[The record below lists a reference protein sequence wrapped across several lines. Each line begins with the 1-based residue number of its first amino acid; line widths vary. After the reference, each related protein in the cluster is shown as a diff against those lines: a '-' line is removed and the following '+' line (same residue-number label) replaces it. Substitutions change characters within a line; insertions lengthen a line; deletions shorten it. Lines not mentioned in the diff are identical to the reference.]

1 MLATALG
8 ALLAWPFSAV
18 LGWGNGRGSGQGF
31 LHPHTLATS
40 LLPCSVP
47 IALDVVLL
55 QRRLPGFLGWSVAS
69 LALILGPVVA
79 IDYHYYGRIL
89 CTPLNIVLYN
99 VFGGRGPELYG
110 TEPWSYYLLNGAL
123 NFNVLFPVALAA
135 PLLALVKVGSGGWG
149 SVGANGVCGCLAVWC
164 VSACAGRD
172 EWVDQLEQKW
182 T

>member
-1 MLATALG
+1 MPSWGRVVGG
-8 ALLAWPFSAV
+8 AV
-18 LGWGNGRGSGQGF
+18 GRASC
-31 LHPHTLATS
+31 TLTPWLCS
-40 LLPCSVP
+40 SPRSVP

-55 QRRLPGFLGWSVAS
+55 QNRLPAFLGWSVAS

-89 CTPLNIVLYN
+89 CTPFNIVLYN

-135 PLLALVKVGSGGWG
+135 PLLAFMKVGSGGWG
-149 SVGANGVCGCLAVWC
+149 SVGVNGVCVWVLSSVVWFSLC
-164 VSACAGRD
+164 R
-172 EWVDQLEQKW
+172 E
-182 T
+182 